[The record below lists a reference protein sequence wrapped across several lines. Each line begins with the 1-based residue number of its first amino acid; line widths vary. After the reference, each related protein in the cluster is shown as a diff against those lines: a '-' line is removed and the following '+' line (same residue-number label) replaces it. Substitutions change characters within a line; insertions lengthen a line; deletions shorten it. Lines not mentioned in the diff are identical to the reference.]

1 MRNLKRLN
9 MRKLT
14 KTDFLLV
21 FEMAFR
27 NFFEIVWN
35 IFTYDKFKT
44 IKRALIYKIHQKHFF
59 HPKKLEAF
67 RISIFHSKLT
77 VEMHD

>member
-1 MRNLKRLN
+1 MREFTKKRS
-9 MRKLT
+9 
-14 KTDFLLV
+14 LLV
-21 FEMAFR
+21 VEMAFR
-27 NFFEIVWN
+27 NFFEIVRN
-35 IFTYDKFKT
+35 IFTYEKFKT